1 MEMTGGK
8 GSKENREGS
17 EGEGGVR
24 VCARTRECVC
34 PCVRVRGEKER
45 MDEHVAWRNEE
56 RQRERKAVRERK
68 EGVGG
73 GSRGWRGAEAQRR
86 LENRAPRR
94 ARSSDP
100 SCKATRIE

>member
-45 MDEHVAWRNEE
+45 MDEHVAWRVRGVSRRGTPDPE
-56 RQRERKAVRERK
+56 RCQVR
-68 EGVGG
+68 
-73 GSRGWRGAEAQRR
+73 RR
-86 LENRAPRR
+86 
-94 ARSSDP
+94 
-100 SCKATRIE
+100 RIHKP